1 MSRGPDRPV
10 AVVLIAS
17 LMTGLAASAA
27 PKHPSTMAD
36 PGAGRDF
43 ALRACTGCHIV
54 SPDQPFAPLIDRAPP
69 PPDFVAIAN
78 KPNTTPQSLRR
89 FFASLCARVGILFG
103 TPDEET
109 EPVSTPPPAPAPARW
124 VRRAKRAGLEPEQ
137 FVPLVN
143 IAAGEWLAR
152 AAEHARE
159 ELEALCRQ
167 CEQEDIPAI
176 HRRPG
181 PAILCRRHHRGFA
194 DGPLANQAQFRD
206 LAQYCLY
213 L

>member
-17 LMTGLAASAA
+17 LMMGLAASAA

-89 FFASLCARVGILFG
+89 FFASLR
-103 TPDEET
+103 
-109 EPVSTPPPAPAPARW
+109 PVPPAGQMADP
-124 VRRAKRAGLEPEQ
+124 
-137 FVPLVN
+137 F
-143 IAAGEWLAR
+143 LA
-152 AAEHARE
+152 
-159 ELEALCRQ
+159 Q
-167 CEQEDIPAI
+167 
-176 HRRPG
+176 
-181 PAILCRRHHRGFA
+181 
-194 DGPLANQAQFRD
+194 RD
-206 LAQYCLY
+206 LENIIAFIMTLRQAH
-213 L
+213 